1 MMVLR
6 GMRSAKV
13 LMSCRSLWP
22 TLEPQISMLGFI
34 LTLGTPPADRSTA
47 DCPLLLTVAA
57 MLSLAGSSAAC
68 SQAPTWPCERIDMI
82 AQRRSCGL
90 RERFQAHRPWRRAAG
105 ARRGRWAVA
114 TDSRACPKVR
124 TGARRRRRRRMQ
136 RKIFARLRRAL
147 KECV

>member
-57 MLSLAGSSAAC
+57 LSHSLASSAAC
-68 SQAPTWPCERIDMI
+68 PQAPTWPCERIYMI

-90 RERFQAHRPWRRAAG
+90 RERFQAHRPWRRAVG
-105 ARRGRWAVA
+105 ARRGRWRQTAVRVPRCG
-114 TDSRACPKVR
+114 RARADVGGGVCS
-124 TGARRRRRRRMQ
+124 AN
-136 RKIFARLRRAL
+136 FARLRRAL